1 MTELN
6 HFPWKTLINPRYWLV
21 WIGLGLLWCLAQLPF
36 SVQAHIGHGIGLLLY
51 YFSAR
56 RRHIASVNLR
66 LCFPDLDHKAHKAL
80 LKANFKSL
88 GMSFMEVVSGW
99 WLSERRLRNRV
110 NIEGLEHL
118 ENALKEGKGVILL
131 SAHFTCL
138 EMGGRLL
145 SLYAPFHVMYR
156 SNENPVMEYFMRK
169 NRDHHFEKA
178 IPRDNAREML
188 KSLKQGKAVWY
199 ASDQNFGHKYS
210 VFADFF
216 GIAAATNTATSRLAR
231 LSGARVIP
239 FFPSRMDNDRGYT
252 LKLYPPLQD
261 FPGTDPKEDA
271 TRINL
276 LIEEQVR
283 QSPDQYLW
291 VHRRFKD
298 RPDQQAPLY

>member
-1 MTELN
+1 MAELKP
-6 HFPWKTLINPRYWLV
+6 FPWKTLLNPRYWLV
-21 WIGLGLLWCLAQLPF
+21 WLGLGLLWCLAQLPF
-36 SVQAHIGHGIGLLLY
+36 SIQARLGHGIGLLLY
-51 YFSAR
+51 YLSPR
-56 RRHIASVNLR
+56 RRHIARINLQ
-66 LCFPDLDHKAHKAL
+66 LCFPELDQHALKSL
-80 LKANFKSL
+80 LKSNFKSL
-88 GMSFMEVVSGW
+88 GLSFMEVVSGW
-99 WLSERRLRNRV
+99 WLADRRLQKRV
-110 NIEGLEHL
+110 TIEGLEHL
-118 ENALKEGKGVILL
+118 QDALNQGKGVILL

-231 LSGARVIP
+231 LSAARVVP
-239 FFPSRMDNDRGYT
+239 FFPSRLDNDRGYI
-252 LKLYPPLQD
+252 LRLFPALEG
-261 FPGTDPKEDA
+261 FPGDSPQKDA
-271 TRINL
+271 ERINL
-276 LIEEQVR
+276 IIEEQIR
-283 QSPDQYLW
+283 KTPDQYLW

-298 RPDQQAPLY
+298 RPDDEKPFY